1 MNCVLSGFVRT
12 TRQVEKWLTPEF
24 EAMVMSN
31 QCLKCFIAPDDVA
44 RIVVMLTSDTARAVT
59 NQTFVVDAGWS

>member
-1 MNCVLSGFVRT
+1 
-12 TRQVEKWLTPEF
+12 
-24 EAMVMSN
+24 MVMSN